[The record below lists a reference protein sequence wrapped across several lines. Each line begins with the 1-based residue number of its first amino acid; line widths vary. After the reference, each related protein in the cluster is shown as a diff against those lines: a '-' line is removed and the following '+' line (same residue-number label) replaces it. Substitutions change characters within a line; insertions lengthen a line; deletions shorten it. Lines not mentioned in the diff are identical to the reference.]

1 MLIKHI
7 NYQGENMDKEKF
19 VKSTV
24 ILIIGGFIT
33 KILGMVIKIINTR
46 LIGLDGIGLY
56 MLIYPTFSLFM
67 SLSQFSLPT
76 SVSKLV
82 SEEKYNNKNLVF
94 SSIPIIIFFD
104 LVLITIIIFS
114 ASFISID
121 LLKDSRCYLP
131 ILCISVVLPFEA
143 LSNMLR
149 GYFFGKQKMFPH
161 VVSHVI
167 EQIVRL
173 SLTIIIVPNL
183 LKLDLVYA
191 VAFLVLVNMVSE
203 FTSIII
209 LLLFLPKGIKISSDD
224 IKPNKKN
231 IKNILSISV
240 PNTSTRLV
248 GNIGYFLEPILL
260 TTGMLAA
267 GYSANYITQEYG
279 IVAGYSMPILLLP
292 GFFTGAVSNSLL
304 PVISKAFVNKKY
316 LYIKRKLKQAIGIS
330 LAIGLPVTIILFLFP
345 DFFLNLMYR
354 TNHGGSYLRALAIP
368 FLFYYIELPL
378 AATMQAMD
386 LSKKVMIDNI
396 FGITLKTILLYT
408 LSLFKIGMYGFVV
421 ASSINI
427 IVVTTCHYLHV
438 KKMLNNN

>member
-1 MLIKHI
+1 M
-7 NYQGENMDKEKF
+7 NKEKF
-19 VKSTV
+19 IKSTI

-33 KILGMVIKIINTR
+33 KILGMVIKVINTR
-46 LIGLDGIGLY
+46 LIGLEGIGLY

-67 SLSQFSLPT
+67 SLSQLSLPT

-94 SSIPIIIFFD
+94 SSIPIILIFDFI
-104 LVLITIIIFS
+104 LIIIILFS

-149 GYFFGKQKMFPH
+149 GYFFGKQRMFPH

-173 SLTIIIVPNL
+173 VLTIILVPTL
-183 LKLDLVYA
+183 LEIDLVYA

-203 FTSIII
+203 FTSIIV
-209 LLLFLPKGIKISSDD
+209 LLLFLPKGVRISRDD
-224 IKPNKKN
+224 LRPQKKN
-231 IKNILSISV
+231 VKNILSISI

-260 TTGMLAA
+260 TAGMRTA
-267 GYSANYITQEYG
+267 GYSTSYITQEYG
-279 IVAGYSMPILLLP
+279 IVAGYSMPLLLLP
-292 GFFTGAVSNSLL
+292 GFFTGAISNSLL
-304 PVISKAFVNKKY
+304 PVISKAFVEKQY
-316 LYIKRKLKQAIGIS
+316 SYIKRKLKQAIGIS

-345 DFFLNLMYR
+345 EFFLNLLYG
-354 TNHGGSYLRALAIP
+354 TTHGGSYLRALAFP
-368 FLFYYIELPL
+368 FLFYYIELPF
-378 AATMQAMD
+378 AATLQAMD
-386 LSKKVMIDNI
+386 MSKEVMLDNLL
-396 FGITLKTILLYT
+396 GITLKTILLFV
-408 LSLFKIGMYGFVV
+408 LSLCRIGIYSFII
-421 ASSINI
+421 ASSVNI
-427 IVVTTCHYLHV
+427 IIVSISHFLHI
-438 KKMLNNN
+438 KKKIN